1 MLITNKTQNNRIQF
15 LFGDTFKTGISSAR
29 SLPLY
34 SPFIFS
40 FGFNFLICTFIFS
53 GSFVYIFFK
62 NSQTLF
68 FIFLI
73 ITFIFT
79 FFSCPIL
86 FSFSISFPFLP
97 LRHRIYVLEG
107 SACRQNKC
115 DVATAEREK
124 KWKKKTKWDR
134 KRKYR

>member
-1 MLITNKTQNNRIQF
+1 MLIASKIQNNRIHP
-15 LFGDTFKTGISSAR
+15 LLGDTFKTGISSAW

-34 SPFIFS
+34 SPLIFS
-40 FGFNFLICTFIFS
+40 FGFNFRICTFIFS

-73 ITFIFT
+73 ITFICT

-86 FSFSISFPFLP
+86 FSFSISFPFCRCDIAFMLT
-97 LRHRIYVLEG
+97 
-107 SACRQNKC
+107 AC
-115 DVATAEREK
+115 
-124 KWKKKTKWDR
+124 
-134 KRKYR
+134 